1 MAKNEPL
8 KRYFYEIELMRKNTN
23 PNLKD
28 IKFYLENR
36 GVNVSTRTIER
47 DIEQIRQNFGV
58 VVMYDTQERSYYI
71 DEDTSPN
78 LQSFIRFLELANTA
92 ELFLTGIKKT
102 KDFIKDIEFDSL
114 SGLMG
119 TEHLG
124 FLLNAIQSKLK
135 INFTHISYWSDKIS
149 DVTLAPYFLKEYQG
163 RWYVVGLRDDDEIR
177 TYGIDRISNLE
188 ITKESFKK
196 TKDAKARANFDSIIG
211 LIYSSGKQEKVVLS
225 FKPQQGRYVK
235 SLPWHHSQKILID
248 NEEELR
254 ISLFVVPNFELFQ
267 KVLMNGAD
275 VVVMEPE
282 WLKDEIKKKIAAT
295 LKRYS

>member
-124 FLLNAIQSKLK
+124 LLLNAIQSKLK

-149 DVTLAPYFLKEYQG
+149 DVILAPYFLKEYQG

-211 LIYSSGKQEKVVLS
+211 LIYSSEKQEKVVLS

-267 KVLMNGAD
+267 KILMNGAD

-282 WLKDEIKKKIAAT
+282 WLKDEIKKKITAA